1 MGNPQVQSVRIFRVL
16 RTMVLNLKVDSGGHC
31 LCLRLIASV
40 EHLMCKDES
49 LEYGLE
55 VAADRATR
63 SGAVLD
69 A

>member
-1 MGNPQVQSVRIFRVL
+1 
-16 RTMVLNLKVDSGGHC
+16 MVLNLKVDSGGHR